1 MMKKLHLCLM
11 MAIFLCMTPGMKTHA
26 DETQVRVPRLV
37 DDADLMTDQEEEILL
52 NHLNE
57 ISERHQCDVIV
68 LTTDSF
74 DGMRAQDFAD
84 DYFDYNDYG
93 MGENDDG
100 ILFAVSMGEREWAFS
115 TYGYGIDAFTDLT
128 LAHMEDEIV
137 PYLSSGDYYGAFL
150 TYADEADKALEHA
163 RILETGDYTYGEEN
177 PYYEEE
183 GSFFDVLPVVVLL
196 LPISVIIGTILAFLQ
211 KVRAEKQYSGIV
223 DNSRSMTKSY
233 ASNMQLTKNQVMLVN
248 FGVNRVHSPKQKNNS
263 GTKTGHVGRST
274 VHRSSS
280 GRSHGGRSGRF

>member
-1 MMKKLHLCLM
+1 MKKLHLCLM

-128 LAHMEDEIV
+128 LEYMEELII
-137 PYLSSGDYYGAFL
+137 PYLSGGDYYGAFL

-280 GRSHGGRSGRF
+280 GRSHGGRSGKF

>member
-1 MMKKLHLCLM
+1 MKKLHLCLM

-128 LAHMEDEIV
+128 LEHMEELII
-137 PYLSSGDYYGAFL
+137 PYLSGGDYYGAFL
-150 TYADEADKALEHA
+150 TYADEADKALDHA

-280 GRSHGGRSGRF
+280 GRSHGGRSGKF

>member
-37 DDADLMTDQEEEILL
+37 DDADLMIDQEEEILL

-128 LAHMEDEIV
+128 LEHMEELII
-137 PYLSSGDYYGAFL
+137 PYLSGGDYYGAFL

-177 PYYEEE
+177 PYYEEDVT
-183 GSFFDVLPVVVLL
+183 FADVLIGLVLF
-196 LPISVIIGTILAFLQ
+196 ITTSVIIGTLLAFFQ
-211 KVRAEKQYSGIV
+211 KKRAEKQYSGIIN
-223 DNSRSMTKSY
+223 NSREMTKSY
-233 ASNMQLTKNQVMLVN
+233 ASNMNLTQNQVLLVN
-248 FGVNRVHSPKQKNNS
+248 RGVLRTHSPKKKDGGSKNS
-263 GTKTGHVGRST
+263 HVGSSSI
-274 VHRSSS
+274 HRSSS
-280 GRSHGGRSGRF
+280 GRSHGGRSGKF